1 MIKSII
7 NWVRGS
13 APAPCNQAG
22 DPGWHRAPSIF
33 SSPGSPL
40 THPPRGS
47 ILQRQHRHAVN
58 VLRRFAK
65 YTEVLYS
72 GEWETGISKEE
83 EVAEATPEEFSS
95 FTKRCRERGSM
106 FSTSDVII
114 GDIPDYEEEEVFS
127 KTSSLAIF
135 PVQHVFRE
143 RIFYHSTEHSITQ
156 QNFTSLEEAK
166 DKTIVTTETGFRR
179 YIRTKIYQE
188 PNPNQTYI
196 VEDPNQTYVVED
208 PNQTFVVE
216 DHNEQEENR
225 RATFTVLTSPALNV
239 TFTM

>member
-40 THPPRGS
+40 THPPRES

-83 EVAEATPEEFSS
+83 EVADATPEEFSS

-143 RIFYHSTEHSITQ
+143 RIFYHSTEH
-156 QNFTSLEEAK
+156 NFTSLEEAK
-166 DKTIVTTETGFRR
+166 DKTILTVTGFRR

-188 PNPNQTYI
+188 PNPNQTY
-196 VEDPNQTYVVED
+196 VVED
-208 PNQTFVVE
+208 PNRTFVVE
-216 DHNEQEENR
+216 DHNRTFVVGTDTIEDNEQEETR